1 MIGSYK
7 KFSPAIAD
15 DAFVASTASVFGN
28 VKIASRANIW
38 FGAVIRAD
46 LNSIEIG
53 SFTNVQDLSVLHVES
68 SHPIK
73 IGSYVTIGHRA
84 ILHGCN
90 IEDRVLIGMGA
101 IIMNGAKI
109 GEGSVIGAG
118 ALVTENSV
126 IPPRSLVV
134 GFPGKIKRNISDEE
148 FTRIESAAK
157 HYAET
162 ALEYLGA

>member
-1 MIGSYK
+1 MRGNYK
-7 KFSPAIAD
+7 NFSPMVAD
-15 DAFVASTASVFGN
+15 DAFVASTASVFGD
-28 VKIASRANIW
+28 VRIASRANIW

-53 SFTNVQDLSVLHVES
+53 SFTNIQDLSVLHVET

-73 IGSYVTIGHRA
+73 IGSHVTVGHRA
-84 ILHGCN
+84 ILHGCT
-90 IEDRVLIGMGA
+90 IEDKVLIGMGA

-134 GFPGKIKRNISDEE
+134 GFPGKIKRNVSDEE
-148 FTRIESAAK
+148 LAQIEGAAR

-162 ALEYLGA
+162 ALGYSGA